1 VFPPYPTFTEGG
13 KKVSPRCTR
22 QRMAHGVGGAG
33 YSSTLRISLGTRS
46 NCRGCSKNYKAS
58 LRWRK
63 KHSAWLTLILTVL
76 IMIGVMTVLPLRATT
91 LPGVSAAVNATVE
104 EISFSSKSSS
114 SQELPRTGGP

>member
-1 VFPPYPTFTEGG
+1 MLCSSCGNFPLASNMPRDLQLADDGVERSVDATGEEAERRNDAKRDHG
-13 KKVSPRCTR
+13 KN
-22 QRMAHGVGGAG
+22 H
-33 YSSTLRISLGTRS
+33 
-46 NCRGCSKNYKAS
+46 AS

-76 IMIGVMTVLPLRATT
+76 IMIGVMTVLLLRATT